1 MIRKF
6 CSKVINFYSKCWRSD
21 LNVERLR
28 CAFISENEVNASN
41 VKKKKIFYRKE
52 QIKLKEKII
61 RYLYDYEE
69 HIKN

>member
-1 MIRKF
+1 MIREF
-6 CSKVINFYSKCWRSD
+6 CSKVINFDSKCWRSD
-21 LNVERLR
+21 LNVEKLR
-28 CAFISENEVNASN
+28 CAFISYEVNASN

-61 RYLYDYEE
+61 RYLYDYVE